1 MPIRFVYYECKPLD
15 GYKFPVYSTKQCPR
29 NQTEWNER
37 SSAINCTEGNGYVC
51 LPNENIT
58 ELLEFCYIYPFILIE
73 EGICLYLN
81 KRYSAVDSY
90 RCTGFLSG
98 CPNASFVSNDLFKNP
113 KCTSIGNGC
122 FLAEP
127 ACQSVTSTTYL
138 QNTTEKNRLE
148 DITTLIASTCVTVV
162 LIITCASF
170 LYFLFKHKK
179 GHWNCIKN
187 EDTEKQEEE
196 EHLPL
201 ISKNQCDKDLSPDQG
216 IIDEWKE
223 GNKQFVETKASKEV
237 ENLTNSQNLVVVTG
251 DVGSGKSAIV
261 QNIALKYI
269 NEGWT
274 VKPVYT
280 IKDMIKFMEKCNLQ
294 NKYVFVLNDPIGVE
308 SFDEVKFNSLRTY
321 EEYIEAC
328 LKKVKLLMTCR
339 LYILSDNRVK
349 GLLKNKSNIVDIS
362 NDQNALRKEEKQKIL
377 IAYAVNENISSKQ
390 LDDILETKHYF
401 PLLCKSYFSKQID
414 KSKVIEYFQEPR
426 EFYENQIKEFRQSC
440 HTKYCALVLLVLFNN
455 GLCIE
460 DIWES
465 KVLREKYNLALDI
478 CKIGQNT
485 APHTIIEALETLQRF
500 FVKKIGNTYHF
511 FHDLLMEITTVVFGR
526 DYPLQTIKHVDI
538 GFLRKRVKLSCINDK
553 SDEFTIYLSDKH
565 IDPLGKRLFNEIFG
579 ERVLD
584 VVHNPCLKNKD
595 VINVFIK
602 ELESKP
608 KNLEML
614 LERITINF
622 DQQAAEQPS
631 TRVYIS
637 KLDLLGMKETIS
649 PLNAIIIFC
658 DTRLSI
664 HCLKAVQKL
673 PNYTKDNSLFSSVC
687 CNGSMDLFALFEN
700 NEIREYLSEK
710 WDSLYPIH
718 IASAFNNNEI
728 LKELFNIGANVN
740 LKTTNDNCWTPLTL
754 AAGNNAAE
762 ENEDNA
768 TNTRSR
774 RNDTVQ
780 LLLDNEA
787 DVNLCMEIGA
797 SPLYE
802 ACQEGKIEI
811 VELLLAKKADIN
823 LCIENGIS
831 PLSIACQKKHENIVQ
846 LLLVH
851 GADINLYAKNGSSP
865 LYVACQQGLYN
876 IVQLFLERGANI
888 NICVD
893 DGTSP
898 LYIACKEGHDKI
910 VEHLIE
916 NGADIHL
923 CKKSGAN
930 ALFIACQNGH
940 STIVEQLVCK
950 GADTNMCM
958 KDGTSPLIKAC
969 QFGHLSIVKTL
980 IRYKA
985 DVNQSMK
992 NKSSPL
998 FMACQNGHERIA
1010 KLLLE
1015 KGANINCLTD
1025 DRHSPLYIA
1034 CEKGHNDL
1042 IKLLLRN
1049 GGDISNIKNGGG
1061 PLFSACKNGLY
1072 EIVQRLLENGADIN
1086 QCDGNGLSPLSIACQ
1101 KKEDEI
1107 VQYLLRNSADI
1118 NLCSKN
1124 GRSPLYVACKFG
1136 NESAVQIL
1144 LRNSADVNHC
1154 NEENSSPLY
1163 IACQQGHKNI
1173 VNLLLMN
1180 GADTSLCRNDGRSSL
1195 VTSCQKEYHAIV
1207 QLLLENGADVNLCMD
1222 DRRSPLYIACS
1233 KGNDKIVNRLLR
1245 HKADINLCLKNG
1257 ESPLYVACK
1266 KGYNDIV
1273 NNLLKNGADIGLC
1286 MKNETCPFYIAC
1298 QEGHFDIVKL
1308 LLNKDA
1314 DLHLRKRNGE
1324 SPLIAACRNGHYKIV
1339 EYLFDKGAEINIC
1352 LESGASLLSIAC
1364 EKGHANF
1371 VQWLLHKKAN
1381 INLCMKN
1388 GASPLYMACQE
1399 EHEAI
1404 VKLLLANKANTNSC
1418 LKNSKYCPLYIACEN
1433 GNKNIVE
1440 LLLNNGA
1447 NVNLC
1452 IDEDGPC
1459 PLHIACQKGH
1469 YSIVTILLNIKA
1481 DINQRKKNGET
1492 PLYEASREGH
1502 AQVVKYLLTNG
1513 ADINLCNEN
1522 GTSPYDIASQNGN
1535 GYVTKMFEDNSAV
1548 KKL

>member
-1 MPIRFVYYECKPLD
+1 M
-15 GYKFPVYSTKQCPR
+15 
-29 NQTEWNER
+29 
-37 SSAINCTEGNGYVC
+37 
-51 LPNENIT
+51 
-58 ELLEFCYIYPFILIE
+58 
-73 EGICLYLN
+73 
-81 KRYSAVDSY
+81 
-90 RCTGFLSG
+90 
-98 CPNASFVSNDLFKNP
+98 
-113 KCTSIGNGC
+113 
-122 FLAEP
+122 
-127 ACQSVTSTTYL
+127 
-138 QNTTEKNRLE
+138 
-148 DITTLIASTCVTVV
+148 
-162 LIITCASF
+162 
-170 LYFLFKHKK
+170 
-179 GHWNCIKN
+179 
-187 EDTEKQEEE
+187 
-196 EHLPL
+196 
-201 ISKNQCDKDLSPDQG
+201 
-216 IIDEWKE
+216 
-223 GNKQFVETKASKEV
+223 
-237 ENLTNSQNLVVVTG
+237 
-251 DVGSGKSAIV
+251 GSGKSAIV

-274 VKPVYT
+274 VKPVYK
-280 IKDMIKFMEKCNLQ
+280 IKDMIKFMESSKCNLQ

-339 LYILSDNRVK
+339 LYILRDNRVE

-377 IAYAVNENISSKQ
+377 IAYAVNENMSSKQ

-426 EFYENQIKEFRQSC
+426 EFYENQIKQFRKSC
-440 HTKYCALVLLVLFNN
+440 HKKYCALVLLVLFNN
-455 GLCIE
+455 GLCFE
-460 DIWES
+460 DICES
-465 KVLREKYNLALDI
+465 NVLREKYYLALDI
-478 CKIGQNT
+478 CRIGQNT
-485 APHTIIEALETLQRF
+485 DPYTIIEALETLQRF

-526 DYPLQTIKHVDI
+526 DYPLQTIEHADI
-538 GFLRKRVKLSCINDK
+538 GFLRKRLKLSCINDNN
-553 SDEFTIYLSDKH
+553 DEFTIYLSDKH

-584 VVHNPCLKNKD
+584 VVLNPCLRNKD

-614 LERITINF
+614 LERIKINF

-664 HCLKAVQKL
+664 HCLKAVQKM
-673 PNYTKDNSLFSSVC
+673 PNYTKEHSLFSSVC

-728 LKELFNIGANVN
+728 LSELFDIGADVN
-740 LKTTNDNCWTPLTL
+740 LKTTDDNCWTPLTL

-802 ACQEGKIEI
+802 ACQEGQIEI

-851 GADINLYAKNGSSP
+851 GADINLNAKNGSSP

-888 NICVD
+888 NTCVD

-910 VEHLIE
+910 VEHLIK
-916 NGADIHL
+916 NGADINL
-923 CKKSGAN
+923 CKKSGATV
-930 ALFIACQNGH
+930 LFIACQNGH
-940 STIVEQLVCK
+940 RTIVEQLVCK
-950 GADTNMCM
+950 GADTNLCM

-969 QFGHLSIVKTL
+969 QFGHFSIVKTL
-980 IRYKA
+980 IRYRA
-985 DVNQSMK
+985 NVNQCMK
-992 NKSSPL
+992 NKS
-998 FMACQNGHERIA
+998 N
-1010 KLLLE
+1010 
-1015 KGANINCLTD
+1015 
-1025 DRHSPLYIA
+1025 
-1034 CEKGHNDL
+1034 
-1042 IKLLLRN
+1042 
-1049 GGDISNIKNGGG
+1049 
-1061 PLFSACKNGLY
+1061 
-1072 EIVQRLLENGADIN
+1072 
-1086 QCDGNGLSPLSIACQ
+1086 
-1101 KKEDEI
+1101 
-1107 VQYLLRNSADI
+1107 
-1118 NLCSKN
+1118 
-1124 GRSPLYVACKFG
+1124 
-1136 NESAVQIL
+1136 
-1144 LRNSADVNHC
+1144 
-1154 NEENSSPLY
+1154 PLY

-1173 VNLLLMN
+1173 VNLLLIN

-1195 VTSCQKEYHAIV
+1195 VTSCQKGYHDIV
-1207 QLLLENGADVNLCMD
+1207 QLLLENGADPNLCMD
-1222 DRRSPLYIACS
+1222 ERRSPLYIACS
-1233 KGNDKIVNRLLR
+1233 EGYEKIVNRLLR
-1245 HKADINLCLKNG
+1245 HGADINLCLKNG

-1273 NNLLKNGADIGLC
+1273 NILLKNGADIGLC

-1308 LLNKDA
+1308 LLSKDA
-1314 DLHLRKRNGE
+1314 DIHLRKRNRE
-1324 SPLIAACRNGHYKIV
+1324 SPLIVACRNGHYKIV
-1339 EYLFDKGAEINIC
+1339 EYLLHNGAEINTC
-1352 LESGASLLSIAC
+1352 LESGASLLLIAC
-1364 EKGHANF
+1364 EEGHANI
-1371 VQWLLHKKAN
+1371 VQWLLHRKAN

-1399 EHEAI
+1399 EHDKI
-1404 VKLLLANKANTNSC
+1404 VNMLLGYKADTNLC
-1418 LKNSKYCPLYIACEN
+1418 LKNSKYSPLYIACEN
-1433 GNKNIVE
+1433 GNKKIVE
-1440 LLLNNGA
+1440 LLLNDGA
-1447 NVNLC
+1447 NANLC
-1452 IDEDGPC
+1452 IEDGSC

-1469 YSIVTILLNIKA
+1469 YSIVNSLLNNKA
-1481 DINQRKKNGET
+1481 DINQRKKNGAS

-1502 AQVVKYLLTNG
+1502 AKVVNYLLTNG
-1513 ADINLCNEN
+1513 ADINLCIEN
-1522 GTSPYDIASQNGN
+1522 GTSPSDIASQNGH
-1535 GYVTKMFEDNSAV
+1535 GYVIKMFKENSAV

>member
-1 MPIRFVYYECKPLD
+1 MKQCKQLCLLFLGVLLPIRFVYYECKPLD

-37 SSAINCTEGNGYVC
+37 SSAINCTEDNGYVC

-58 ELLEFCYIYPFILIE
+58 QLLEFCYIYPFILIE

-127 ACQSVTSTTYL
+127 ACQSVTLTTYL

-148 DITTLIASTCVTVV
+148 DNTTLIATTCVTAA
-162 LIITCASF
+162 LIITCVPF

-179 GHWNCIKN
+179 GHWNCIKI
-187 EDTEKQEEE
+187 EYTEKQEEE

-201 ISKNQCDKDLSPDQG
+201 ISKNQCDKDLSPDQV

-274 VKPVYT
+274 VKPVYK
-280 IKDMIKFMEKCNLQ
+280 IKDMIKFMESSKCNLQ

-339 LYILSDNRVK
+339 LYILRDNRVE

-362 NDQNALRKEEKQKIL
+362 NDQNTLRKEEKQKIL
-377 IAYAVNENISSKQ
+377 IAYAVNENMSNKQ

-426 EFYENQIKEFRQSC
+426 EFYENQINQFRKSC
-440 HTKYCALVLLVLFNN
+440 HKKYCALVLLVLFNN
-455 GLCIE
+455 GLCIK
-460 DIWES
+460 DICES

-478 CKIGQNT
+478 CRIGQKT
-485 APHTIIEALETLQRF
+485 DPLTIIEALETLQRF

-526 DYPLQTIKHVDI
+526 DYPLQTIEHADI
-538 GFLRKRVKLSCINDK
+538 GFLRKRLKLSCINDN

-584 VVHNPCLKNKD
+584 VVLNPCLRNKD

-614 LERITINF
+614 LKRIKINF

-664 HCLKAVQKL
+664 HCLKAVQKM
-673 PNYTKDNSLFSSVC
+673 PNYTKEHSLFSSVC
-687 CNGSMDLFALFEN
+687 CNGSMDLFTLFEN

-728 LKELFNIGANVN
+728 LCELFDIGADVN

-774 RNDTVQ
+774 RYDTVQ

-802 ACQEGKIEI
+802 ACQEGQIEI

-876 IVQLFLERGANI
+876 IVQLFLERGAKI
-888 NICVD
+888 NTCVD

-910 VEHLIE
+910 VEHLIK
-916 NGADIHL
+916 NGADINL

-940 STIVEQLVCK
+940 RTIVEQLVCK
-950 GADTNMCM
+950 GADTNLCM

-969 QFGHLSIVKTL
+969 QFGHFSIVKTL
-980 IRYKA
+980 IRYRA
-985 DVNQSMK
+985 DVNQCMK
-992 NKSSPL
+992 NKS
-998 FMACQNGHERIA
+998 N
-1010 KLLLE
+1010 
-1015 KGANINCLTD
+1015 
-1025 DRHSPLYIA
+1025 
-1034 CEKGHNDL
+1034 
-1042 IKLLLRN
+1042 
-1049 GGDISNIKNGGG
+1049 
-1061 PLFSACKNGLY
+1061 
-1072 EIVQRLLENGADIN
+1072 
-1086 QCDGNGLSPLSIACQ
+1086 
-1101 KKEDEI
+1101 
-1107 VQYLLRNSADI
+1107 
-1118 NLCSKN
+1118 
-1124 GRSPLYVACKFG
+1124 
-1136 NESAVQIL
+1136 
-1144 LRNSADVNHC
+1144 
-1154 NEENSSPLY
+1154 PLY

-1173 VNLLLMN
+1173 VNLLLIMM
-1180 GADTSLCRNDGRSSL
+1180 GE
-1195 VTSCQKEYHAIV
+1195 V
-1207 QLLLENGADVNLCMD
+1207 
-1222 DRRSPLYIACS
+1222 PL
-1233 KGNDKIVNRLLR
+1233 
-1245 HKADINLCLKNG
+1245 
-1257 ESPLYVACK
+1257 
-1266 KGYNDIV
+1266 
-1273 NNLLKNGADIGLC
+1273 
-1286 MKNETCPFYIAC
+1286 
-1298 QEGHFDIVKL
+1298 
-1308 LLNKDA
+1308 
-1314 DLHLRKRNGE
+1314 
-1324 SPLIAACRNGHYKIV
+1324 
-1339 EYLFDKGAEINIC
+1339 
-1352 LESGASLLSIAC
+1352 
-1364 EKGHANF
+1364 
-1371 VQWLLHKKAN
+1371 
-1381 INLCMKN
+1381 
-1388 GASPLYMACQE
+1388 
-1399 EHEAI
+1399 
-1404 VKLLLANKANTNSC
+1404 
-1418 LKNSKYCPLYIACEN
+1418 
-1433 GNKNIVE
+1433 
-1440 LLLNNGA
+1440 
-1447 NVNLC
+1447 
-1452 IDEDGPC
+1452 
-1459 PLHIACQKGH
+1459 
-1469 YSIVTILLNIKA
+1469 
-1481 DINQRKKNGET
+1481 
-1492 PLYEASREGH
+1492 
-1502 AQVVKYLLTNG
+1502 
-1513 ADINLCNEN
+1513 
-1522 GTSPYDIASQNGN
+1522 
-1535 GYVTKMFEDNSAV
+1535 
-1548 KKL
+1548 